1 MRKKL
6 LLAGAMA
13 LTALCASAVP
23 ACPVPA
29 TLTQP
34 DGKTVTLRLVGDEFH
49 NYSVTTDGRT
59 VCQDASGAYVYAEV
73 GADGTLVPTA
83 VLAHDPAQRSEAEL
97 AYLALAP
104 QKVVPRP
111 SEHQQTMRSQQL
123 QMAGNPRMLYDY
135 NKFRGLVILVNFTD
149 MKFSYTNAHEIFTD
163 MITKRNYDGF
173 MNNASIPTKEE
184 YTGSVRDYFFDNSR
198 GVFDPAFDV
207 VGPVDIDVASTYP
220 QQTSRMQ
227 SVVSKVIAAAN
238 PQVDFTKYD
247 TDGDGMVDM
256 FYIIFAGYGSN
267 FQGNNSSYVWPH
279 AWNVSSFNITAD
291 GKRMGRYACSTEFY
305 GRPASHYIDGIG
317 TICHEFSHV
326 LGLMDEYD
334 TDYSSGG
341 GQSVDPGEWS
351 VMAGGSYLNKARTP
365 VGYSMMQRYQS
376 GFAVPKVITAAG
388 DYSLRDIDATNDG
401 YRINLVDEDKEYF
414 LLENRRKTGN
424 KWNSYGPGQG
434 MLVFRVDSTS
444 TAPWSSNKINSN
456 PAHNYYQ
463 LVRASYNGSSDSGSD
478 PFPGTR
484 NVNSLTAETSPAL
497 KGWGGAAP
505 EFGLDSIWETDG
517 VIHFRI
523 RPDNRTRKIED
534 FENMSTTGRYDQDVQ
549 GVWTKWTFNNAQV
562 VETAQGQ
569 HKVAMVKGSS
579 LTTAAIPH
587 GWIENA
593 SFEVTNNSGSTAFFQ
608 LQAEKDGVMT
618 VMSTTTGS
626 TLASVSTGS
635 TSRLNFK
642 IPNLENTRLMLV
654 QKTGDSTSPV
664 HIDNFTIVKDYIDAV
679 QGIYADGTGTLQA
692 TVADGMVS
700 VLASPGAAVR
710 LYDLQGRLVAS
721 ATADSD
727 GRAALAPAARGCYIV
742 SAGGSS
748 LKVLFR

>member
-1 MRKKL
+1 
-6 LLAGAMA
+6 
-13 LTALCASAVP
+13 
-23 ACPVPA
+23 
-29 TLTQP
+29 
-34 DGKTVTLRLVGDEFH
+34 
-49 NYSVTTDGRT
+49 
-59 VCQDASGAYVYAEV
+59 
-73 GADGTLVPTA
+73 
-83 VLAHDPAQRSEAEL
+83 
-97 AYLALAP
+97 
-104 QKVVPRP
+104 
-111 SEHQQTMRSQQL
+111 
-123 QMAGNPRMLYDY
+123 
-135 NKFRGLVILVNFTD
+135 
-149 MKFSYTNAHEIFTD
+149 
-163 MITKRNYDGF
+163 
-173 MNNASIPTKEE
+173 
-184 YTGSVRDYFFDNSR
+184 
-198 GVFDPAFDV
+198 
-207 VGPVDIDVASTYP
+207 
-220 QQTSRMQ
+220 
-227 SVVSKVIAAAN
+227 
-238 PQVDFTKYD
+238 
-247 TDGDGMVDM
+247 
-256 FYIIFAGYGSN
+256 
-267 FQGNNSSYVWPH
+267 
-279 AWNVSSFNITAD
+279 
-291 GKRMGRYACSTEFY
+291 
-305 GRPASHYIDGIG
+305 
-317 TICHEFSHV
+317 
-326 LGLMDEYD
+326 
-334 TDYSSGG
+334 
-341 GQSVDPGEWS
+341 
-351 VMAGGSYLNKARTP
+351 
-365 VGYSMMQRYQS
+365 
-376 GFAVPKVITAAG
+376 
-388 DYSLRDIDATNDG
+388 
-401 YRINLVDEDKEYF
+401 
-414 LLENRRKTGN
+414 
-424 KWNSYGPGQG
+424 

-484 NVNSLTAETSPAL
+484 NVTSLTAETSPAL

-562 VETAQGQ
+562 VATALGQ

-679 QGIYADGTGTLQA
+679 QGIYADGTGTLRA

>member
-1 MRKKL
+1 MKKL
-6 LLAGAMA
+6 FLSLPAALL
-13 LTALCASAVP
+13 LCAAQALAVP
-23 ACPVPA
+23 ANPEPGR
-29 TLTQP
+29 LLQP
-34 DGKTVTLRLVGDEFH
+34 DGTVVTARLHGDEFH
-49 NYSVTTDGRT
+49 NFLTTADGYT
-59 VCQDASGAYVYAEV
+59 LLQDADGVWRYAELS
-73 GADGTLVPTA
+73 ADGSLVPGA
-83 VLAHDPAQRSEAEL
+83 VAARDAASRTDADREYLATISTWLQPGPTPAQKQLRTLSSQL
-97 AYLALAP
+97 SAP
-104 QKVVPRP
+104 GSPR
-111 SEHQQTMRSQQL
+111 
-123 QMAGNPRMLYDY
+123 GLYDY
-135 NKFRGLVILVNFTD
+135 KKFKGLVLLVQYKDRSFTEPD
-149 MKFSYTNAHEIFTD
+149 YKSIVTDIINKHDYTGFTPSGS
-163 MITKRNYDGF
+163 TARQV
-173 MNNASIPTKEE
+173 
-184 YTGSVRDYFFDNSR
+184 YTGSVRDYFFDNSH
-198 GVFDPAFDV
+198 GLFSPSFDV
-207 VGPVDIDVASTYP
+207 YGPVTVNRTQYDM
-220 QQTSRMQ
+220 QQTANARSIIDEAC
-227 SVVSKVIAAAN
+227 SKLDSEI
-238 PQVDFTKYD
+238 DFSQYD
-247 TDGDGMVDM
+247 TDGDGTVDM
-256 FYIIFAGYGSN
+256 FYVIFAGFGSN
-267 FQGNNSSYVWPH
+267 NTGNDSRLVWPH
-279 AWNVSSFNITAD
+279 ASTMPANRYD
-291 GKRMGRYACSTEFY
+291 GVRLGRYACSTELY
-305 GRPASHYIDGIG
+305 GTWMFSCIDGIG

-334 TDYSSGG
+334 TDYSGSG
-341 GQSVDPGEWS
+341 GQSVDPGAWS
-351 VMAGGSYLNKARTP
+351 VMAGGSYNNYARTP

-376 GFAVPKVITAAG
+376 GFAVPKVISGPGTWTLG
-388 DYSLRDIDATNDG
+388 DIDASNAG
-401 YRINLVDEDKEYF
+401 YRINTSHAKEYF

-424 KWNSYGPGQG
+424 KWNAYLPGEG
-434 MLVFRVDSTS
+434 MLIFRVDSTS

-484 NVNSLTAETSPAL
+484 NVTSLTAETSPAL

-549 GVWTKWTFNNAQV
+549 GVWTKWTFSNAQV